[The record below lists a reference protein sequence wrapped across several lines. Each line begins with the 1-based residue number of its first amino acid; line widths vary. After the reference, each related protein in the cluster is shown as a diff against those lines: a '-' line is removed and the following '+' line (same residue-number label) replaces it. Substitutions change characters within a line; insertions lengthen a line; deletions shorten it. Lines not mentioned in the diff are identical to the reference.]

1 MPCDLGLSH
10 AGRDRSCPAVD
21 QELPVSCGP
30 SADQHYYA
38 MGPIRLAV
46 VHMN

>member
-1 MPCDLGLSH
+1 
-10 AGRDRSCPAVD
+10 VD

-38 MGPIRLAV
+38 MGPIRLDDCFRFGLRV
-46 VHMN
+46 LGRDK